1 MAKLPELEKW
11 EEELIQ
17 QVRLRNYAPFT
28 SHYLR
33 LPGSGTRYTAGGN
46 PEDYELL
53 FSAWK
58 KAGQPEKFILPIDG
72 NATEF
77 VAEWDDINNRPI
89 FLWPHGYIFLPWF
102 QDVIASKRLIVVAE
116 GGTGSAKTSGVGA
129 LCLADMVAHPGCD
142 ILNVAPSGTQA
153 GDMMDEIGKWV
164 EGTGGFEKFVVRSR
178 AGDLWV
184 QKPYPTMTVN
194 VYGYPSTFTCMT
206 LSKEGKIVLGKD
218 KDRISIDEAG
228 MIWNIMELLPY
239 LVSRRRG
246 LRRDGS
252 RRGLVPGYLFLSNPH
267 DNPQFDMLKR
277 RAQADMG
284 KPDGRFY
291 YANPRTADNIY
302 VTAEQ
307 IEDQNSLLTDAQQKR
322 WHDGDAAAVAATG
335 IIPIRLIERC
345 HNEGMDDVLKRLP
358 ENGVYEERSG
368 IGVIRYEI
376 DRDEN
381 REYLIIG
388 DPGTNDLSGMTHNGV
403 PFIIVLDV
411 TDFPG
416 QPSRLVAMWGLDG
429 GGRYQ
434 PWVEGVKY
442 YILKYMGVAAY
453 DATGTQTAFAEF
465 PLEDWPIYP
474 TTLAGTNKALGKTM
488 FILFTG
494 AGLFSW
500 PWLNLLWH
508 QAQSYR
514 DAGVGVEKIPDDLI
528 SCFFVAALWLRAR
541 FYDSLALKF
550 HWEENPDDD
559 EQIAEQ
565 GRSKGRHHRTS
576 QSRYRA
582 SRARGKRAR
591 ALDDSILD

>member
-1 MAKLPELEKW
+1 MAKLPALEKW
-11 EEELIQ
+11 EEELIE
-17 QVRLRNYAPFT
+17 QVRRRNYAPFT

-33 LPGSGTRYTAGGN
+33 LPGSGTRYTAAGN

-53 FSAWK
+53 DSTWK
-58 KAGQPEKFILPIDG
+58 KVGRPDKFSMPMPGSGDI
-72 NATEF
+72 EF
-77 VAEWDDINNRPI
+77 VVEWDDIYDRAI
-89 FLWPHGYIFLPWF
+89 FLWPHGYVFLPWF
-102 QDVIASKRLIVVAE
+102 SDALASRRLILVAE

-129 LCLADMVAHPGCD
+129 LCLADMVAYPGCD

-153 GDMMDEIGKWV
+153 NDMMDEIGKWV
-164 EGTGGFEKFVVRSR
+164 EGIGGFEKFVVRSR

-228 MIWNIMELLPY
+228 MIWNIMELMPY

-246 LRRDGS
+246 IRGDGT

-284 KPDGRFY
+284 KADGRFY
-291 YANPRTADNIY
+291 YANPRTKDNFYI
-302 VTAEQ
+302 TGEQ
-307 IEDQNSLLTDAQQKR
+307 INEQNLLLTDAQQKR
-322 WHDGDAAAVAATG
+322 WHDGDAASVAATG

-345 HNEGMDDVLKRLP
+345 HSEGMDEILKRLD
-358 ENGVYEERSG
+358 VCEERSG

-376 DRDEN
+376 DRDED
-381 REYLIIG
+381 REYLVLG
-388 DPGTNDLSGMTHNGV
+388 DPGTNDFSGLTHNGV
-403 PFIIVLDV
+403 PFVIVLDV
-411 TDFPG
+411 TGFPET
-416 QPSRLVAMWGLDG
+416 PSRLVAMWGLDG

-434 PWVEGVKY
+434 PWVEAIKY
-442 YILKYMGVAAY
+442 YILKYLGVAAY

-488 FILFTG
+488 FILFCG
-494 AGLFSW
+494 AGLFEW
-500 PWLNLLWH
+500 PWLNVLWH

-514 DAGVGVEKIPDDLI
+514 DSGVGVEKIPDDLI
-528 SCFFVAALWLRAR
+528 SCFFVAALWLRTR

-565 GRSKGRHHRTS
+565 GQARGRHHRYHHY
-576 QSRYRA
+576 RYRTG
-582 SRARGKRAR
+582 RARGKKVRA
-591 ALDDSILD
+591 ADDSVLD